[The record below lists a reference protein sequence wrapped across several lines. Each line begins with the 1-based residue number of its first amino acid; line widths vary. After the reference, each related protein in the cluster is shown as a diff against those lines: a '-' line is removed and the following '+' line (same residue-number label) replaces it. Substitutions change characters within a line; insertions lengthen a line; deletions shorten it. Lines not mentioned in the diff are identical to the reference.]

1 MIILALEF
9 SSEQRS
15 VAVLRSNGD
24 REAGVSPAPVI
35 AATKSSPRTLNAFH
49 LIETALKQAGLERED
64 IECLAVGVGPGSY
77 TGIRAA
83 ISIAQGWQLVR
94 ELAVLSVSSVE
105 CIALQAQA
113 AGLRGRINFVIDA
126 QRNEFYL
133 AAYEIGAA
141 VLRETEPLRLTS
153 YSDVAARAQ
162 AGETI
167 AGPEV
172 ERWFPS
178 GRVVWPDAGALA
190 RLAANRT
197 DFVSGEKLEPIY
209 LRATTFVKAP
219 PRRVLPK

>member
-1 MIILALEF
+1 MTILALEF
-9 SSEQRS
+9 SSEERS
-15 VAVLRSNGD
+15 VAVLQSSVDSR
-24 REAGVSPAPVI
+24 AGVSPAPVT

-49 LIETALKQAGLERED
+49 LIETALKQASLDRED

-94 ELAVLSVSSVE
+94 EVGILSVSSVE
-105 CIALQAQA
+105 CIAFQAQA

-141 VLRETEPLRLTS
+141 VMRETEPLRLTS
-153 YSDVAARAQ
+153 FADVAARAQ
-162 AGETI
+162 AGEMI

-178 GRVVWPDAGALA
+178 ARALWPDAGALA
-190 RLAANRT
+190 RLAAGRS

-209 LRATTFVKAP
+209 LRATAFVKAP